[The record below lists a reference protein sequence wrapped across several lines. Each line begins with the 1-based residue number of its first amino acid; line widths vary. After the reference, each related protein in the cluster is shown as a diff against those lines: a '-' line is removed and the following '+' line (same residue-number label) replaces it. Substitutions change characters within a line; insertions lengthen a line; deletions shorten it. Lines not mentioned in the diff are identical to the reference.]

1 MRTLV
6 TIAAMAFAA
15 GALWSCSPKV
25 EEPNRLNFSVDGNFA
40 SMAGDTAYLKLITE
54 NGNEFVDSARV
65 GADGVFHLESPISKP
80 DFYILHFS
88 NSERQITLI
97 PDTCQHITMACADT
111 DFENSYSVSGSPES
125 ELICS
130 LMHQIAD
137 TRAICDSLGKIFRA
151 NVNAPN
157 LAGIKLRLDSVYSA
171 TYKAQRQFSEKF
183 IKDNPGALSQI
194 VCLSQ
199 YIAPRN
205 PVFDPEKDF
214 SIYKGVADAL
224 SQSYPEN
231 YHARKLMAYVDKL
244 RLAQAGETQ
253 LWASIKSGD
262 KAPDIALPNQRG
274 DTVRLSSLKGRY
286 ILLDFW
292 SSWSDVA
299 RKNSENLNKLYW
311 KFYHNKLSVYQ
322 VSIDDSY
329 DSWVKGFKEQRLSW
343 ISVSDLKGWN
353 SKAVEAYGVRQLP
366 ATYLIY
372 PDFTVHEINLQ
383 ADKLD
388 ARLLELLGKPIV
400 IKQDTS
406 ASKNN

>member
-1 MRTLV
+1 MKTFFN
-6 TIAAMAFAA
+6 IAVLALAI

-25 EEPNRLNFSVDGNFA
+25 EEPNRLNFSIDGSFA
-40 SMAGDTAYLKLITE
+40 GMAGDTAFLKLITE

-65 GADGVFHLESPISKP
+65 DAGGSFHLESPISKP

-88 NSERQITLI
+88 NSDRQITI
-97 PDTCQHITMACADT
+97 VPDTCQRISISCASPA
-111 DFENSYSVSGSPES
+111 FENEYSVSGSPES

-130 LMHQIAD
+130 LIHKIAD
-137 TRAICDSLGKIFRA
+137 TRSICDSLGKIFRA

-157 LAGIKLRLDSVYSA
+157 LAGIKERLDSIYSVA
-171 TYKAQRQFSEKF
+171 QKSQRQFSERF
-183 IKDNPGALSQI
+183 LKDNPNALSQI

-214 SIYKGVADAL
+214 SIYKDVADNL
-224 SQSYPEN
+224 SQLYPEN
-231 YHARKLMAYVDKL
+231 YHARKLVAYVDKL
-244 RLAQAGETQ
+244 RLAQAGQTT
-253 LWASIKSGD
+253 LYSHVKSGD
-262 KAPDIALPNQRG
+262 KAPDIALPTQRG

-292 SSWSDVA
+292 ASWSDVS

-322 VSIDDSY
+322 VSLDDSRE
-329 DSWVKGFKEQRLSW
+329 SWTQGIREQRLSW

-400 IKQDTS
+400 ITKDTTN
-406 ASKNN
+406 K